1 MNGWSNKQTWIV
13 VNYGM
18 NEVDADDVRHIIDD
32 EGMTEYQKIDAIAVH
47 MRDNFESYA
56 EDTYGKIM
64 CGSNPVSELFTHA
77 VNMVNWYELA
87 HTWYYD
93 NVVDAQ

>member
-13 VNYGM
+13 VNHGM
-18 NEVDADDVRHIIDD
+18 NEVEPARVQHITDDAD
-32 EGMTEYQKIDAIAVH
+32 MTEYQKIDAIAVY
-47 MRDNFESYA
+47 MRENFESYA
-56 EDTYGKIM
+56 EDNYGKIM
-64 CGSNPVSELFTHA
+64 YSDDPVSELFTHA
-77 VNMVNWYELA
+77 VNMVDWYELA